1 MTNSIPASQLVNV
14 IPSVLSAGGNPL
26 SLNAVFLTSDT
37 SVPVGTVMPFSTAND
52 VSNWFGPGAT
62 ETALASIYFAGFEG
76 SNTLPGKLYF
86 AQFNTAAVSAYLRG
100 GSVASYT
107 LAQLQALSGVLDV
120 TVDGTPIVSAA
131 INLSSAA
138 SFSAAAAL
146 ITTALG
152 TATCA
157 YDALRGAF
165 VVHSATT
172 GTGSTIGFGSGSIA
186 AGLKL
191 TAATGAVTSQG
202 AAANTPAGVMAQVS
216 AATQNWATFM
226 TVTEQTLSNKE
237 AFAAWVQTKNDRFVY
252 VCQDSDATAL
262 TFNATGCFGNIVSV
276 AGDEGIC
283 PVYDTTGGQLAAFIC
298 GVTAS
303 IDFTETEGRI
313 TYAFKS
319 QPGLV
324 PQITDATTA
333 ANLESNGYNFY
344 AQYATAAQLF
354 QQLQP
359 GSTPGRWKWLDA
371 YVNQIYLNSAL
382 QLALM
387 NVLST
392 SKSIPYN
399 TAGYNILRQAC
410 LDPIQQAL
418 TFGAIQPGVAL
429 SAAQAASVNAAAGAR
444 IDGTLSSQGWY
455 LQVLPASALVRA
467 ARGSPPM
474 TLWYTDGGSIQ
485 SINLASIDVQ

>member
-1 MTNSIPASQLVNV
+1 MTNSIPASNLVNV

-26 SLNAVFLTSDT
+26 SLNAVMLTSDP
-37 SVPVGTVMPFSTAND
+37 SIPLGTVMPFASPSD
-52 VSNWFGPGAT
+52 VSAWFGPSAT
-62 ETALASIYFAGFEG
+62 ETTLADIYFSGFSG
-76 SNTLPGKLYF
+76 SNTLPGTLYF
-86 AQFNTAAVSAYLRG
+86 AQYNTASVGAYLRG
-100 GSVASYT
+100 GQVSTYS
-107 LAQLQALSGVLDV
+107 LSQLQALSGVLDV
-120 TVDGTPIVSAA
+120 TVDGTPIVSSA

-146 ITTALG
+146 ITTALA
-152 TATCA
+152 TAVCT

-165 VVHSATT
+165 VVSSGTT
-172 GTGSTIGFGSGSIA
+172 GASSTISFGSGSIA

-202 AAANTPAGVMAQVS
+202 AVAATPASVMAAVS

-226 TVTEQTLSNKE
+226 TVTEQILSVKE
-237 AFAAWVQTKNDRFVY
+237 GFAAWVQTQGDRYVY

-262 TFNATGCFGNIVSV
+262 TADATGSFGNI
-276 AGDEGIC
+276 AGQNAYDGVC
-283 PVYDTTGGQLAAFIC
+283 PVYDTTGGQLAALIC
-298 GVTAS
+298 GITAS

-319 QPGLV
+319 QAGIV

-333 ANLESNGYNFY
+333 NNLVGNGYNFY
-344 AQYATAAQLF
+344 AQYATAAQQF
-354 QQLQP
+354 QELQK
-359 GSTPGRWKWLDA
+359 GTVPGRWEWLDA
-371 YVNQIYLNSAL
+371 YVNQIYLNSQL

-387 NVLST
+387 VLLQSA
-392 SKSIPYN
+392 KSIPYN
-399 TAGYNILRQAC
+399 TNGYNLLRQAC
-410 LDPIQQAL
+410 LAPIQQAL
-418 TFGAIQPGVAL
+418 NFGAIQPGVAL
-429 SAAQAASVNAAAGAR
+429 SPSQAAAVNAAAGAR